1 MGIENEIKRERGREK
16 NKKGGT
22 ENKMRKVRERE
33 SYSLRTIE

>member
-1 MGIENEIKRERGREK
+1 MGIENETKREGERK